1 MTIDRTRGWGRR
13 EARRRRLAERDTP
26 GFALA
31 CLLGGAAV
39 VAAIAAAVVGLI
51 RDAVMMR
58 GM

>member
-1 MTIDRTRGWGRR
+1 MTCNRDWQSRR
-13 EARRRRLAERDTP
+13 DRRRAFRLDRGDTP

-39 VAAIAAAVVGLI
+39 VAAVAWAVVGLI